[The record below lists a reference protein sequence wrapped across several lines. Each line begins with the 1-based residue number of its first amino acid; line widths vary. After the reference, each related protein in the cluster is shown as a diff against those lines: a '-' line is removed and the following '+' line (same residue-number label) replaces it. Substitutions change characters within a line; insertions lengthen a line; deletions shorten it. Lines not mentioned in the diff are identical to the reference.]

1 MASLIHINAG
11 HSLKRK
17 DPSCFSTSL
26 VRSALREVS
35 PAQHRSASAF
45 LPVETSQSRSDT
57 LGPEEQP
64 RVAQLLRVLGACLST
79 PERIKG
85 HSRVG
90 GGFLQPTDQFASAV
104 CIM

>member
-64 RVAQLLRVLGACLST
+64 RVAQLLCVST

-85 HSRVG
+85 LSRVG

>member
-79 PERIKG
+79 PERIKAIPMLE
-85 HSRVG
+85 VG
-90 GGFLQPTDQFASAV
+90 SCSPQINLRQLFA
-104 CIM
+104 